1 MLQNYVF
8 HIEDELRS
16 NAYPGRGIILG
27 RTPDNKKDVVAYFIM
42 GRSENSRNRIFV
54 EEDGGLRTEAFDPAK
69 LKDPSLV
76 IYWPVRKFGTATIV
90 TNGDQTDT
98 VYEFLAAEKTFEE
111 ALRMRTFE
119 PDPPI
124 LTPRI
129 SGLVHKDGSYRLSIL
144 KSANG
149 NADSTQRF
157 FYEYPQP
164 VAGEGHF
171 IHTYLGDGD
180 PVPSF
185 EGEPENVSIVGDI
198 DSFTRLVWENL
209 NEANKV
215 SLFVR
220 FIDLVSGSEE
230 TRVVNKNQ

>member
-1 MLQNYVF
+1 MQ
-8 HIEDELRS
+8 IQDLRAVLRD
-16 NAYPGRGIILG
+16 NTYPGRGIVLG
-27 RTPDNKKDVVAYFIM
+27 KSADGQKAVIAYFIM

-54 EEDGGLRTEAFDPAK
+54 EEDGGLRTQAFDPAK

-76 IYWPVRKFGTATIV
+76 IYWPVRKFGAATIV
-90 TNGDQTDT
+90 TNGGQTDT
-98 VYEFLAAEKTFEE
+98 IYEFLAAEKTFEE

-149 NADSTQRF
+149 NAESTQRF

-171 IHTYLGDGD
+171 IHTYLGDGN

-185 EGEPENVSIVGDI
+185 EGEPELVRIEGDI
-198 DSFTRLVWENL
+198 DSFTGLMWENL

-220 FIDLVSGSEE
+220 FIDLADGSEE
-230 TRVVNKNQ
+230 TRVVNKNN

>member
-1 MLQNYVF
+1 MQIQDLGAV
-8 HIEDELRS
+8 LRA
-16 NAYPGRGIILG
+16 NTYPGRGIVLG
-27 RTPDNKKDVVAYFIM
+27 KSADGTKAVIAYFIM

-54 EEDGGLRTEAFDPAK
+54 EEEGGLRTEAFDPAK

-76 IYWPVRKFGTATIV
+76 IYWPVRKLGRTTIV
-90 TNGDQTDT
+90 TNGGQTDT
-98 VYEFLAAEKTFEE
+98 IYEFLAAEKTFEE

-149 NADSTQRF
+149 NADSVQRF

-185 EGEPENVSIVGDI
+185 EGEPENVMIEGDI
-198 DSFTRLVWENL
+198 DSFTKLVWDHL

-220 FIDLVSGSEE
+220 FIDLADGSEE
-230 TRVVNKNQ
+230 TRVVNKNS